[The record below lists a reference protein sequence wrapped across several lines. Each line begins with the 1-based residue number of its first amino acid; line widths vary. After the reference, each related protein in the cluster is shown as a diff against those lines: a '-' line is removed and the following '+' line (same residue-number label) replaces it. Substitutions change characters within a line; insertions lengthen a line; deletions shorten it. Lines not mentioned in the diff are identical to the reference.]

1 MKPLHK
7 KLGRDL
13 WRVKGQASAITVVIA
28 LGVMML
34 VMMDGLV
41 SSLEN
46 TKQAYYERYRLADIF
61 APAQRIPAHLISNMA
76 NIDGVVIAE
85 GRVNGQALIDLPN
98 IALPLPAQAVSLPD
112 THAPHL
118 NDIYVSAGRKLNPQH
133 KDEII
138 LLESF
143 AQAHHLKLGGTLSAT
158 LNGARHQFNIVGFAQ
173 APEFLYTT
181 PPNELMPD
189 DTRFAVIW
197 MSQAA
202 LSAAYDLEGAYNEIL
217 LRLDKNIVQQSIIST
232 IDRVLAPYG
241 ARGAYGI
248 KEHLSDRFVSEEIA
262 GLKSS
267 RQSIPPIFLGVAAF
281 LLYMVISRMVQAERG
296 QIGLLKAFG
305 YTNMEIS
312 LHYYE
317 FVLVIALLGALLGC
331 LLGMIA
337 GHSLSVF
344 YQFYFKFPF
353 LIFNV
358 EPRTFI
364 IGFVTSI
371 LAASAGGILVL
382 NKIFVLTPAESMRP
396 PTPIDYSQIVHFPT
410 NWMRHLDQP
419 SKMVL
424 RAVMRQPW
432 RTLSSVL
439 GISVG
444 MALAVAM
451 LGVMGGFNKT
461 LDINF
466 SVIDRSDV
474 TVSFIHPL
482 SPKAVLEL
490 GRLQGVLQVE
500 PFRIIPAVLTH
511 GLYRY
516 RGVITGLNNKPSLY
530 RAVDDSFNE
539 VYIRD
544 DGIVLAQALAK
555 ILHIQAGDIL
565 TIEAQEASR
574 PVIQLPVIAL
584 ANPLLGAP
592 AYYNRLSLSQ
602 SLHEGERIS
611 GAYLRI
617 NSQYSTQIYQKLKK
631 MPVVAGVSLRSEAR
645 ASFEKMMNTGAGA
658 MRYIMAGIAAII
670 TFGIVYNNARISF
683 AERMRDLSS
692 LRVIGLYKNEASFVL
707 LGELG
712 IITLLALPL
721 GSMLGYFL
729 SDVVATAFS
738 TDIYRVPNYFSASS
752 YGIAALAVILATL
765 ASAWLV
771 KRDIDTLDLVATL
784 KVRE

>member
-1 MKPLHK
+1 
-7 KLGRDL
+7 
-13 WRVKGQASAITVVIA
+13 
-28 LGVMML
+28 
-34 VMMDGLV
+34 
-41 SSLEN
+41 
-46 TKQAYYERYRLADIF
+46 
-61 APAQRIPAHLISNMA
+61 
-76 NIDGVVIAE
+76 
-85 GRVNGQALIDLPN
+85 
-98 IALPLPAQAVSLPD
+98 
-112 THAPHL
+112 
-118 NDIYVSAGRKLNPQH
+118 
-133 KDEII
+133 
-138 LLESF
+138 
-143 AQAHHLKLGGTLSAT
+143 
-158 LNGARHQFNIVGFAQ
+158 
-173 APEFLYTT
+173 
-181 PPNELMPD
+181 
-189 DTRFAVIW
+189 
-197 MSQAA
+197 
-202 LSAAYDLEGAYNEIL
+202 
-217 LRLDKNIVQQSIIST
+217 
-232 IDRVLAPYG
+232 
-241 ARGAYGI
+241 
-248 KEHLSDRFVSEEIA
+248 
-262 GLKSS
+262 
-267 RQSIPPIFLGVAAF
+267 
-281 LLYMVISRMVQAERG
+281 
-296 QIGLLKAFG
+296 
-305 YTNMEIS
+305 
-312 LHYYE
+312 
-317 FVLVIALLGALLGC
+317 
-331 LLGMIA
+331 
-337 GHSLSVF
+337 
-344 YQFYFKFPF
+344 
-353 LIFNV
+353 
-358 EPRTFI
+358 
-364 IGFVTSI
+364 
-371 LAASAGGILVL
+371 
-382 NKIFVLTPAESMRP
+382 
-396 PTPIDYSQIVHFPT
+396 
-410 NWMRHLDQP
+410 
-419 SKMVL
+419 
-424 RAVMRQPW
+424 
-432 RTLSSVL
+432 
-439 GISVG
+439 
-444 MALAVAM
+444 
-451 LGVMGGFNKT
+451 
-461 LDINF
+461 
-466 SVIDRSDV
+466 
-474 TVSFIHPL
+474 
-482 SPKAVLEL
+482 PKAVLEL

-544 DGIVLAQALAK
+544 DGIVLAQALAN
-555 ILHIQAGDIL
+555 ILHIKAGDIL

-602 SLHEGERIS
+602 SLNEGERIS

-752 YGIAALAVILATL
+752 YGIAALAVILATI